1 MSDNKIKVESRAEV
15 IESEKSREQ
24 TKDAEA
30 LRKKKQ
36 KASEEAAKAHE
47 KAEAEKREKEE
58 AERLAKAEEEKLAA
72 QKEAQSEQIAAL
84 AAGVAAAALK
94 NTGKIRWNDFLK
106 GALIGLLC
114 GMLIA
119 YFILDRMYQ
128 NMMNAQTETPVETEE
143 PSGPSSVEFEEAVL
157 EAASEHSELIVMEQ
171 PLSIPTTITKSG
183 LGNLAIFSKVK
194 DVTYYGTGVYTVD
207 LSKIDAKHIRT
218 DLFNRTVNILIPH
231 AVLQYVNP
239 DLSRT
244 EFQDTEKGWLA
255 FGDIKLTTEESNELE
270 KSVMSAMEER
280 LNQDDL
286 LIQADEFAVLKT
298 WEIFQPI
305 IAAVSPEYT
314 VEMEFSE

>member
-1 MSDNKIKVESRAEV
+1 MNDNNIKVESRAELT
-15 IESEKSREQ
+15 ESQKTREQ
-24 TKDAEA
+24 AKDAEA

-36 KASEEAAKAHE
+36 KAAEDAEKAHAR
-47 KAEAEKREKEE
+47 AEAEKEEAARKAKEE
-58 AERLAKAEEEKLAA
+58 AEKLAA
-72 QKEAQSEQIAAL
+72 EKEAQSEQIAAL
-84 AAGVAAAALK
+84 AAGAAAAALK

-114 GMLIA
+114 GVLIA

-305 IAAVSPEYT
+305 IASVSPEYT

>member
-1 MSDNKIKVESRAEV
+1 MSKDNIKVESRAELT
-15 IESEKSREQ
+15 ESQKTREQ
-24 TKDAEA
+24 AKDAEA

-36 KASEEAAKAHE
+36 KAAEDAEKAHAA
-47 KAEAEKREKEE
+47 AEAEKEEAARKAKEE
-58 AERLAKAEEEKLAA
+58 AEKLAA
-72 QKEAQSEQIAAL
+72 EKEAQSEQIAAL
-84 AAGVAAAALK
+84 AAGAAAAALK

-128 NMMNAQTETPVETEE
+128 NMMNVQTETPAETEE

-218 DLFNRTVNILIPH
+218 DIFNRTVSILIPH

-305 IAAVSPEYT
+305 IASVSPEYT

>member
-1 MSDNKIKVESRAEV
+1 MSKDNIKVESRAELT
-15 IESEKSREQ
+15 ESQKTREQ
-24 TKDAEA
+24 AKDAEA

-36 KASEEAAKAHE
+36 KAAEDAEKAHAR
-47 KAEAEKREKEE
+47 AEAEKEE
-58 AERLAKAEEEKLAA
+58 AARKAKEEEEKLAA
-72 QKEAQSEQIAAL
+72 EKEAQSEQIAAL
-84 AAGVAAAALK
+84 AAGAAAAALK
-94 NTGKIRWNDFLK
+94 NTGKIRWSDFLK

-128 NMMNAQTETPVETEE
+128 NMMNAQTETPAETEE

-218 DLFNRTVNILIPH
+218 DIFNRTVSILIPH

-255 FGDIKLTTEESNELE
+255 FGVIKLTTEESNELE

-286 LIQADEFAVLKT
+286 LIQADEFAVLQT

-305 IAAVSPEYT
+305 IASVSPEYT

>member
-1 MSDNKIKVESRAEV
+1 MSKDNIKVESRAELT
-15 IESEKSREQ
+15 ESQKTREQ
-24 TKDAEA
+24 AKDADA

-36 KASEEAAKAHE
+36 KAAEDAEKAHAR
-47 KAEAEKREKEE
+47 AEAEKEEAARKAKEE
-58 AERLAKAEEEKLAA
+58 AEKLAA
-72 QKEAQSEQIAAL
+72 EKEAQSEQIAAL
-84 AAGVAAAALK
+84 AAGAAAAALK
-94 NTGKIRWNDFLK
+94 NTGKIRWSDFLK

-128 NMMNAQTETPVETEE
+128 NMMNAQTETPAETEE

-218 DLFNRTVNILIPH
+218 DIFNRTVSILIPH

-255 FGDIKLTTEESNELE
+255 FGDIKLTAEESNELE

-305 IAAVSPEYT
+305 IASVSPEYT

>member
-1 MSDNKIKVESRAEV
+1 
-15 IESEKSREQ
+15 
-24 TKDAEA
+24 
-30 LRKKKQ
+30 
-36 KASEEAAKAHE
+36 
-47 KAEAEKREKEE
+47 
-58 AERLAKAEEEKLAA
+58 
-72 QKEAQSEQIAAL
+72 
-84 AAGVAAAALK
+84 
-94 NTGKIRWNDFLK
+94 
-106 GALIGLLC
+106 
-114 GMLIA
+114 
-119 YFILDRMYQ
+119 
-128 NMMNAQTETPVETEE
+128 MMNAQTDTPVETEE

-218 DLFNRTVNILIPH
+218 DLFNRSVNILIPH

-255 FGDIKLTTEESNELE
+255 FGDIKLSAEESNELE

-280 LNQDDL
+280 LNRDDL

-305 IAAVSPEYT
+305 IASVSPEYT

>member
-1 MSDNKIKVESRAEV
+1 MSKDNIKVESRAELT
-15 IESEKSREQ
+15 ESQKTREQ
-24 TKDAEA
+24 AKDAEA
-30 LRKKKQ
+30 IKKKKQ
-36 KASEEAAKAHE
+36 KAAEDAEKAHAA
-47 KAEAEKREKEE
+47 AEAEKEE
-58 AERLAKAEEEKLAA
+58 AARKAKEEEEKLAA
-72 QKEAQSEQIAAL
+72 EKEAQSEQIAAL
-84 AAGVAAAALK
+84 AAGAAAAALK

-128 NMMNAQTETPVETEE
+128 NMMNAQTETPAETEE

-305 IAAVSPEYT
+305 IASVSPEYT

>member
-1 MSDNKIKVESRAEV
+1 MSKDNIKVESRAELT
-15 IESEKSREQ
+15 ESQKTREQ
-24 TKDAEA
+24 AKDAEA

-36 KASEEAAKAHE
+36 KAAEDAEKAHAR
-47 KAEAEKREKEE
+47 AEAEKEE
-58 AERLAKAEEEKLAA
+58 AARKAKEEEEKLAA
-72 QKEAQSEQIAAL
+72 EKEAQSEQIAAL
-84 AAGVAAAALK
+84 AAGAAAAALK
-94 NTGKIRWNDFLK
+94 NTGKIRWSDFLK

-305 IAAVSPEYT
+305 IASVSPEYT

>member
-1 MSDNKIKVESRAEV
+1 MSKDNIKVESRAELT
-15 IESEKSREQ
+15 ESQKTREQ
-24 TKDAEA
+24 AKDAEA

-36 KASEEAAKAHE
+36 KAAEDAEKAHAR
-47 KAEAEKREKEE
+47 AEAEKEE
-58 AERLAKAEEEKLAA
+58 AARKAKEEEEKLAA
-72 QKEAQSEQIAAL
+72 EKEAQSEQIAAL
-84 AAGVAAAALK
+84 AAGAAAAALK
-94 NTGKIRWNDFLK
+94 NTGKIRWSDFLK

-218 DLFNRTVNILIPH
+218 DIFNRTVNILIPH

-305 IAAVSPEYT
+305 IASVSPEYT

>member
-1 MSDNKIKVESRAEV
+1 MNDNNIKVESRAELT
-15 IESEKSREQ
+15 ESQKTREQ
-24 TKDAEA
+24 AKDAEA

-36 KASEEAAKAHE
+36 KAAEDAEKAHAR
-47 KAEAEKREKEE
+47 AEAEKEEAARKAKEE
-58 AERLAKAEEEKLAA
+58 AEKLAA
-72 QKEAQSEQIAAL
+72 EKEAQSEQIAAL
-84 AAGVAAAALK
+84 AAGAAAAALK

-305 IAAVSPEYT
+305 IASVSPEYT

>member
-1 MSDNKIKVESRAEV
+1 MSKDNIKVESRAELT
-15 IESEKSREQ
+15 ESQKTREQ
-24 TKDAEA
+24 AKDAEA

-36 KASEEAAKAHE
+36 KAAEDAEKAHAA
-47 KAEAEKREKEE
+47 AEAEKEEAARKAKEE
-58 AERLAKAEEEKLAA
+58 AEKLAA

-84 AAGVAAAALK
+84 AAGAAAAALK

-128 NMMNAQTETPVETEE
+128 NMMNAQTETPAETEE

-218 DLFNRTVNILIPH
+218 DIFNRTVSILIPH

-305 IAAVSPEYT
+305 IASVSPEYT